1 MKHIVVQIAEFDS
14 EAVQNRFLAYFQE
27 RIRRMFDP
35 KGIPEGFSCGVW
47 VPMDGRLQ
55 DRFIAQLDVFD
66 NFTGTLGQLDQ
77 ILAAWTEEQQ
87 TAREGTDVFHRV
99 PLNVTVD

>member
-1 MKHIVVQIAEFDS
+1 MKHIAVQTVEFDS
-14 EAVQNRFLAYFQE
+14 EAVQNRFLAYFQA
-27 RIRRMFDP
+27 RIQHMFDS
-35 KGIPEGFSCGVW
+35 KGIPEGFSYGVW
-47 VPMDGRLQ
+47 VTIDGRLQ

-66 NFTGTLGQLDQ
+66 NFTGTLEQLDQ
-77 ILAAWTEEQQ
+77 LLTAWTEEQQ